1 MMTPRFGNKSTPIK
15 TTDAVASVAARSHT
29 LRAPLQC
36 RATKTTGSTLNISQL
51 EYLVQKASATASA
64 ASSTNLV
71 PPRSRA
77 WIVIKTAS
85 VRKNMVGTSTS
96 IRGTCTSSCLLYTS
110 DAADE

>member
-1 MMTPRFGNKSTPIK
+1 MMTPRFGNTSTPIK

-36 RATKTTGSTLNISQL
+36 RAIKTTGSTLNISQL

-77 WIVIKTAS
+77 WI
-85 VRKNMVGTSTS
+85 
-96 IRGTCTSSCLLYTS
+96 CLLYTS
-110 DAADE
+110 DAADDLLCVDLGGRRIIKKK